1 MRILITALT
10 ILLNFS
16 ATADLSSVP
25 SEFVIQ
31 SHYFNPAYVIKFS
44 DKQHYS
50 INSNQ
55 SALSAYELFN
65 YEDDLTLTA
74 DINLSPNPVELRIYK
89 GNERVAFMD
98 KDCAHHMY
106 HSFYISAEDGKTR
119 LIKGDFNYWG
129 TKVTLKNVSTNQIF
143 GEMNSNYFCIL
154 CDFNV
159 KILDRSQFNNINV
172 DKDVLMLSLGI
183 QAEEWLSYHNT
194 NPRDN
199 DRSMMQR
206 KRMFLENT
214 YNKPSDAI
222 VSEVVEE
229 LDKGFNLKYQDK
241 TFANITTKS
250 KSYQQYVLAYI
261 NNPAIDAQK
270 RKTAETMLKLH
281 HDISHD

>member
-1 MRILITALT
+1 
-10 ILLNFS
+10 
-16 ATADLSSVP
+16 
-25 SEFVIQ
+25 
-31 SHYFNPAYVIKFS
+31 
-44 DKQHYS
+44 
-50 INSNQ
+50 
-55 SALSAYELFN
+55 
-65 YEDDLTLTA
+65 
-74 DINLSPNPVELRIYK
+74 
-89 GNERVAFMD
+89 
-98 KDCAHHMY
+98 
-106 HSFYISAEDGKTR
+106 
-119 LIKGDFNYWG
+119 
-129 TKVTLKNVSTNQIF
+129 
-143 GEMNSNYFCIL
+143 
-154 CDFNV
+154 
-159 KILDRSQFNNINV
+159 
-172 DKDVLMLSLGI
+172 MLSLGI